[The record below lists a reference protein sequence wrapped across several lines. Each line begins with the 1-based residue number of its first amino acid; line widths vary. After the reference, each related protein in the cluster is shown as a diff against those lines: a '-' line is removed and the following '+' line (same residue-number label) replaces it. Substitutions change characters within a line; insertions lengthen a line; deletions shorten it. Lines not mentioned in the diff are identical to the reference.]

1 MKSRLFIIF
10 VADLHNRRSRWFFE
24 THVEIYIFFEEHNE
38 KYLVVFGEWLFTIH
52 FWEVVKLLMF
62 RNVASSLIRFIKNC
76 ELCSLYWSTKIKFYA
91 SCQRESTRLENS
103 LEFARLLHPPFTSYV
118 YQMKI
123 TFLSIWTFFFVI
135 VVLFWPI
142 TYARDLSQMRR
153 ALHGP
158 LLPVFTKRYPRFE
171 EDQRKHRTVF
181 WQGIGSSIKELSKNR
196 LMNFFGSECY
206 NQVSLDKCSD
216 ISMAQICCIYDVY
229 LD

>member
-1 MKSRLFIIF
+1 MQPILVNKNKVLCFMPTRVHTFTEQFGIC
-10 VADLHNRRSRWFFE
+10 E
-24 THVEIYIFFEEHNE
+24 TSSPS
-38 KYLVVFGEWLFTIH
+38 IH
-52 FWEVVKLLMF
+52 FICLP
-62 RNVASSLIRFIKNC
+62 N
-76 ELCSLYWSTKIKFYA
+76 
-91 SCQRESTRLENS
+91 ENHFFKH
-103 LEFARLLHPPFTSYV
+103 LNL
-118 YQMKI
+118 
-123 TFLSIWTFFFVI
+123 FFVI